1 MKQLLLIRHAKSSWA
16 DASQNDFDRPLN
28 ERGKSD
34 APVMA
39 KRLVRHN
46 IKVDAFI
53 SSPAKR
59 AKKTCELFAEGFDR
73 KKEDIVLKS
82 ELYLA
87 APGVFEKVISELSDD
102 IETAAI
108 FAHNPGITSFA
119 NTLTSTRVDDMPTCS
134 VYAVKINTHK
144 WKHFSKAKKE
154 FLFFDC
160 PKVG

>member
-1 MKQLLLIRHAKSSWA
+1 
-16 DASQNDFDRPLN
+16 
-28 ERGKSD
+28 
-34 APVMA
+34 
-39 KRLVRHN
+39 
-46 IKVDAFI
+46 
-53 SSPAKR
+53 
-59 AKKTCELFAEGFDR
+59 
-73 KKEDIVLKS
+73 
-82 ELYLA
+82 
-87 APGVFEKVISELSDD
+87 VFEEVISELSDD

-134 VYAVKINTHK
+134 VYAVKINTDR